1 MTNDRQPAT
10 GNRPLAT
17 GLKERIRQLIGREG
31 PIPFDRFMD
40 MALYD
45 PDGGYFS
52 SGPLR
57 SQAGGDFLTS
67 PETSGEFG
75 ATLARFVDKEFR
87 RLGRAAGFTLLEV
100 GAGSGTLLSPLLG
113 VLDWAPRT
121 LALEVSPAARE
132 ALRQALPAVE
142 VVPDRREL
150 DGFRGVVIAN
160 EVVDN
165 LPVAIAV
172 RTEDGGWTER
182 RVWSDGADLVL
193 VEAPARSE
201 VLSWLEAHAAD
212 VPAGG
217 VVECQLAA
225 GNWMRRM
232 IDLLEA
238 GAVVVI
244 DYGDTSEGLLPRRRR
259 GGTLRTY
266 RAHHLSRHPLDEPG
280 SMDITADVDFS
291 ALARVASDR
300 GTQARLCRQD
310 EFLSELGLDGRM
322 AELRQRELA
331 EARGGDPMERLRLR
345 SRVKE
350 IETLLHPRG
359 FGDFRVLV
367 ATR

>member
-1 MTNDRQPAT
+1 MVHLNAGMKQS
-10 GNRPLAT
+10 
-17 GLKERIRQLIGREG
+17 GLEERIRQLIGREG
-31 PIPFDRFMD
+31 PIPFDRFME

-45 PDGGYFS
+45 PDGGYFA

-57 SQAGGDFLTS
+57 SRAEGDFLTS

-75 ATLARFVDKEFR
+75 ATLARFVEQEFR
-87 RLGRAAGFTLLEV
+87 RLGRPAGFTLLEV

-113 VLDWAPRT
+113 ALDWVPT
-121 LALEVSPAARE
+121 TVALEASPAARQ

-142 VVPDRREL
+142 VVPDHREP
-150 DGFRGVVIAN
+150 GRIRGVVIAN

-172 RTEDGGWTER
+172 RAENGGWTER

-193 VEAPARSE
+193 VEAPARPE
-201 VLSWLEAHAAD
+201 VRAWLEAHAAD

-225 GNWMRRM
+225 ADWMGRI

-238 GAVVVI
+238 GSVVVI

-291 ALARVASDR
+291 ALVSIASER
-300 GTQARLCRQD
+300 GTQTRLCRQD
-310 EFLSELGLDGRM
+310 EFLSGLGLEARR
-322 AELRQRELA
+322 AEVRRRELA
-331 EARGGDPMERLRLR
+331 EARGGDPIERLRLR
-345 SRVKE
+345 SKVKE
-350 IETLLHPRG
+350 IDTLLHPRG

>member
-1 MTNDRQPAT
+1 M
-10 GNRPLAT
+10 
-17 GLKERIRQLIGREG
+17 IRREG
-31 PIPFDRFMD
+31 PIPFDRFME

-45 PDGGYFS
+45 PDGGYFG

-57 SQAGGDFLTS
+57 SRAEGDFLTS

-75 ATLARFVDKEFR
+75 ATLARFVEKEFR
-87 RLGRAAGFTLLEV
+87 RLGRPAGFTLLEV

-113 VLDWAPRT
+113 ALDWAPRT
-121 LALEVSPAARE
+121 VAVEVSPAARQT
-132 ALRQALPAVE
+132 LRQALPGVE
-142 VVPDRREL
+142 VVADDRAL
-150 DGFRGVVIAN
+150 DPFSGVVIAN
-160 EVVDN
+160 EVLDN
-165 LPVAIAV
+165 LPVAVAV
-172 RTEDGGWTER
+172 RTGDGGWAER
-182 RVWSDGADLVL
+182 RVWCEGADLVL
-193 VEAPARSE
+193 VEAPVRSD
-201 VLSWLEAHAAD
+201 VLAWLEAHAAD

-217 VVECQLAA
+217 VVECQPAA
-225 GNWMRRM
+225 SNWMGRM
-232 IDLLEA
+232 IDLLDA

-266 RAHHLSRHPLDEPG
+266 RAHHLSQHPLDEPG

-291 ALARVASDR
+291 ALAAVAAAR
-300 GTQARLCRQD
+300 GMRYRLYRQD
-310 EFLSELGLDGRM
+310 DFLSELGLDGRR

>member
-1 MTNDRQPAT
+1 MPGGLGKERS
-10 GNRPLAT
+10 
-17 GLKERIRQLIGREG
+17 GLKGRIVNLVRREG
-31 PIPFDRFMD
+31 PIPFDRFME

-45 PDGGYFS
+45 PDGGYFG

-57 SQAGGDFLTS
+57 SQAEGDFLTS

-75 ATLARFVDKEFR
+75 ATLARFVEKEFR
-87 RLGRAAGFTLLEV
+87 RLGHPAGFTLLEV
-100 GAGSGTLLSPLLG
+100 GAGSGTLLSALLG
-113 VLDWAPRT
+113 ALDWAPRT
-121 LALEVSPAARE
+121 VALEVSPAARE
-132 ALRQALPAVE
+132 ALRDALPAVE
-142 VVPDRREL
+142 VVADRREL
-150 DGFRGVVIAN
+150 DRFRGVVIAN
-160 EVVDN
+160 EVLDN

-193 VEAPARSE
+193 VDAPVRSE
-201 VLSWLEAHAAD
+201 VLAWLETHAAD
-212 VPAGG
+212 VPGGG

-225 GNWMRRM
+225 GRWMERM
-232 IDLLEA
+232 IDLVEA

-244 DYGDTSEGLLPRRRR
+244 DYGDTSEGLLSRRRR

-291 ALARVASDR
+291 ALAMVASGR
-300 GTQARLCRQD
+300 GTKCRLYRQD
-310 EFLSELGLDGRM
+310 EFLSGLGLDSRR
-322 AELRQRELA
+322 AELRQRELV

-350 IETLLHPRG
+350 IDTLLHPRG

-367 ATR
+367 ATC

>member
-1 MTNDRQPAT
+1 MGPSGKVTR
-10 GNRPLAT
+10 G
-17 GLKERIRQLIGREG
+17 GLKERIRRLISREG
-31 PIPFDRFMD
+31 PIPFDRFME

-45 PDGGYFS
+45 PDGGYFG

-57 SQAGGDFLTS
+57 SRAEGDFLTS

-75 ATLARFVDKEFR
+75 ATLARFVEKEFR
-87 RLGRAAGFTLLEV
+87 RLGRPAGFTLLEV

-113 VLDWAPRT
+113 ALDWAPRT
-121 LALEVSPAARE
+121 VAVEVSPAARQS
-132 ALRQALPAVE
+132 LRQALPGVE
-142 VVPDRREL
+142 VVADDRAL
-150 DGFRGVVIAN
+150 DPFSGVVIAN
-160 EVVDN
+160 EVLDN
-165 LPVAIAV
+165 LPVAVAV
-172 RTEDGGWTER
+172 RTEDGGWAER
-182 RVWSDGADLVL
+182 RVWCEGADLVL
-193 VEAPARSE
+193 VEAPVRSE
-201 VLSWLEAHAAD
+201 ILAWLEAHAAD

-217 VVECQLAA
+217 VVECQPAA
-225 GNWMRRM
+225 SNWMGRM
-232 IDLLEA
+232 IDLLDA

-266 RAHHLSRHPLDEPG
+266 RAHHLSQHPLDEPG

-291 ALARVASDR
+291 ALAAVAAGR
-300 GTQARLCRQD
+300 GMRYRLYRQD
-310 EFLSELGLDGRM
+310 DFLSELGLDGRR

>member
-1 MTNDRQPAT
+1 MTR
-10 GNRPLAT
+10 G
-17 GLKERIRQLIGREG
+17 GLKERIRRLIRREG
-31 PIPFDRFMD
+31 PIPFDRFME

-45 PDGGYFS
+45 PDGGYFG

-57 SQAGGDFLTS
+57 SRAEGDFLTS

-75 ATLARFVDKEFR
+75 ATLARFVENEFR
-87 RLGRAAGFTLLEV
+87 RLGRPAGFTVLEV

-113 VLDWAPRT
+113 ALDWAPRT
-121 LALEVSPAARE
+121 VAVEVSPAARQT
-132 ALRQALPAVE
+132 LRQALPGVE
-142 VVPDRREL
+142 VVADDRAL
-150 DGFRGVVIAN
+150 DPFSGVVIAN

-165 LPVAIAV
+165 LPVAVAV
-172 RTEDGGWTER
+172 RTGDGGWAER
-182 RVWSDGADLVL
+182 RVWCEGADLVL
-193 VEAPARSE
+193 LEAPVRSD
-201 VLSWLEAHAAD
+201 VLAWLEAHAAD

-217 VVECQLAA
+217 VVECQPAA
-225 GNWMRRM
+225 SNWLGRM
-232 IDLLEA
+232 IDLLDA

-266 RAHHLSRHPLDEPG
+266 RAHHLSQHPLDEPG

-291 ALARVASDR
+291 ALAAVAAGR
-300 GTQARLCRQD
+300 GMRHRLYRQD
-310 EFLSELGLDGRM
+310 DFLSELGLDGRR

>member
-1 MTNDRQPAT
+1 LPGELGKERS
-10 GNRPLAT
+10 
-17 GLKERIRQLIGREG
+17 GLGERIRRLIHREG
-31 PIPFDRFMD
+31 PIPFDRFME

-45 PDGGYFS
+45 PDGGYFA

-57 SQAGGDFLTS
+57 SRAEGDFLTS

-75 ATLARFVDKEFR
+75 ATLARFVGQEFR
-87 RLGRAAGFTLLEV
+87 RLGRPAGFTLLEV

-113 VLDWAPRT
+113 ALDWTPRT
-121 LALEVSPAARE
+121 VALEASPAARQV
-132 ALRQALPAVE
+132 LRQALPVVE
-142 VVPDRREL
+142 VVPDRREP
-150 DGFRGVVIAN
+150 DRFRGVVIAN

-172 RTEDGGWTER
+172 RAEDGGWSER
-182 RVWSDGADLVL
+182 RVWSEGADLVL
-193 VEAPARSE
+193 VEAPARPE
-201 VLSWLEAHAAD
+201 VLAWLEAHAAD

-217 VVECQLAA
+217 VVECQPAA
-225 GNWMRRM
+225 SDWMGRM

-300 GTQARLCRQD
+300 GMHTRLCRQD
-310 EFLSELGLDGRM
+310 EFLSGLGLSARRE
-322 AELRQRELA
+322 ELRRRELA
-331 EARGGDPMERLRLR
+331 EARGGDPIERLRLR
-345 SRVKE
+345 SMVKE
-350 IETLLHPRG
+350 IDTLLHPRG

>member
-1 MTNDRQPAT
+1 MKR
-10 GNRPLAT
+10 R
-17 GLKERIRQLIGREG
+17 GLKERIVDLVRREG
-31 PIPFDRFMD
+31 PIPFDRFME

-45 PDGGYFS
+45 PDGGYFG

-57 SQAGGDFLTS
+57 SRAEGDFLTS
-67 PETSGEFG
+67 PETSSEFG
-75 ATLARFVDKEFR
+75 AVLARFVGMEFR
-87 RLGRAAGFTLLEV
+87 RLGKPAGFTLLEV
-100 GAGSGTLLSPLLG
+100 GAGSGTLLSPLLAA
-113 VLDWAPRT
+113 LDEAPRT
-121 LALEVSPAARE
+121 VAVEVSPAARQS
-132 ALRQALPAVE
+132 LRMALPDVE
-142 VVPDRREL
+142 VVADDRSL
-150 DGFRGVVIAN
+150 DPFSGVVIAN
-160 EVVDN
+160 EVLDN
-165 LPVAIAV
+165 LPVAVAV
-172 RTEDGGWTER
+172 RTEEGGWAER
-182 RVWSDGADLVL
+182 RVWCEGADLVL
-193 VEAPARSE
+193 VEAPVRPE
-201 VLSWLEAHAAD
+201 VLAWLDAHAAD

-225 GNWMRRM
+225 SRWMGRM

-244 DYGDTSEGLLPRRRR
+244 DYGDTSEGLLPRLRR

-291 ALARVASDR
+291 ALASAVAAR
-300 GTQARLCRQD
+300 GLRYRLSRQD
-310 EFLSELGLDGRM
+310 DFLSELGLDSRR

-350 IETLLHPRG
+350 IDTLLHPRG

>member
-1 MTNDRQPAT
+1 MVPSGKVTR
-10 GNRPLAT
+10 G
-17 GLKERIRQLIGREG
+17 GLKERICDLVSREG
-31 PIPFDRFMD
+31 PIPFDRFME

-45 PDGGYFS
+45 PDGGFFG

-57 SQAGGDFLTS
+57 SQAEGDFLTS
-67 PETSGEFG
+67 PETSAEFG
-75 ATLARFVDKEFR
+75 ATLARFVESEFR
-87 RLGRAAGFTLLEV
+87 RLGRPAGFTLLEV
-100 GAGSGTLLSPLLG
+100 GAGSGALLSPLLTA
-113 VLDWAPRT
+113 LDRTPRAV
-121 LALEVSPAARE
+121 ALEASPAARE

-142 VVPDRREL
+142 VAAAHRDLDR
-150 DGFRGVVIAN
+150 FRGVVIAN

-165 LPVAIAV
+165 LPVAIAA
-172 RTEDGGWTER
+172 RTGDGGWAER
-182 RVWSDGADLVL
+182 RVWCEGADLVL
-193 VEAPARSE
+193 VDARVRSE
-201 VLSWLEAHAAD
+201 VLAWLEAHAAD
-212 VPAGG
+212 VPEGG

-225 GNWMRRM
+225 SNWLGRM

-238 GAVVVI
+238 GAIVVI

-291 ALARVASDR
+291 ALAAVAAGR
-300 GTQARLCRQD
+300 GMRYRLYRQD
-310 EFLSELGLDGRM
+310 DFLSELGLEGRR
-322 AELRQRELA
+322 AELRQRELE
-331 EARGGDPMERLRLR
+331 EARHGDPMERLRLR